1 MPNISRTKT
10 WNANETLTAAD
21 LNAEY
26 NGILTGVNDNALN
39 NDNLNQ
45 TDDYLF
51 GSLITCS
58 GLAAAGGDGKL
69 HVHVASAGSVA
80 AHANGNDFVIEGTAN
95 PGMSFLSGASTTNSI
110 YFGEFS

>member
-21 LNAEY
+21 LNAEFD
-26 NGILTGVNDNALN
+26 GILTGVNDNALN

-51 GSLITCS
+51 WGRVLLLLLVMASCMSMSLLLDQS
-58 GLAAAGGDGKL
+58 PPMP
-69 HVHVASAGSVA
+69 
-80 AHANGNDFVIEGTAN
+80 TATTLSSRAQ
-95 PGMSFLSGASTTNSI
+95 PILGCRSFQGPLRQILSI
-110 YFGEFS
+110 LEM